1 MQWLQ
6 RAARCHCKLKG
17 QKAQKPKNIYTVE
30 WNLGMWANCPNMGS
44 PVSLGLF
51 VCENKSKY
59 FQKSH
64 PQLRM

>member
-1 MQWLQ
+1 MEGFTLGELMGELDKD
-6 RAARCHCKLKG
+6 AS
-17 QKAQKPKNIYTVE
+17 VE